1 MVSFILKRMLLGIPV
16 LGGVALAVFFIF
28 HVLPGDPVAL
38 MAGQRADVATKEAI
52 SEEFGL
58 HLPLSVRLVNYLNDL
73 SPVSIHTDSPENAA
87 KYHYRELIDFGDK
100 VLVLKV
106 PYLGRSFQSGK
117 RVTEM
122 IAENLSGTIVLA
134 LAAMLIAVA
143 LGIPFGIFA
152 CLKRGTWVDGAILNL
167 SVFGISVPSFVSAV
181 FVAVLFGFYW
191 SDFTGLGMTGQLW
204 EYDPFE
210 GRELMLQNL
219 ILPAFTLG
227 IRPLAVI
234 TQMTRSSMIDVMSQ
248 DYIRTAKAKG
258 LSLIGIVRKHAL
270 KNALNPVATA
280 VSGWLASLMAG
291 AFFVE
296 YVFNWKGIGLLT
308 VNAVETLD
316 FPVVMGATLTVA
328 CIFIVVNILTDLF
341 YALSDPRVKVS

>member
-1 MVSFILKRMLLGIPV
+1 MLSFFLKRILLGIPV
-16 LGGVALAVFFIF
+16 LGGVALTVFFIF

-38 MAGQRADVATKEAI
+38 MAGQRADIATKEAI

-58 HLPLSVRLVNYLNDL
+58 NLPLSKRLAHYLNDL
-73 SPVSIHTDSPENAA
+73 SPLSVHEDVSENEN
-87 KYHYRELIDFGDK
+87 KYRYARLVNLNSH
-100 VLVLKV
+100 VLVIKK

-117 RVTEM
+117 LVTEM
-122 IAENLSGTIVLA
+122 ISENLTGTVVLA

-143 LGIPFGIFA
+143 LGIPFGILA
-152 CLKRGTWVDGAILNL
+152 CLKRGTFLDGLLLNT
-167 SVFGISVPSFVSAV
+167 SVLGISVPSFVSAV
-181 FVAVLFGFYW
+181 FIAVLFGFYW
-191 SDFTGLGMTGQLW
+191 ADFTGLAMTGQLW
-204 EYDPFE
+204 EYDAFE
-210 GRELMLQNL
+210 GKKLMLQNL
-219 ILPAFTLG
+219 ILPAVTLG

-258 LSLIGIVRKHAL
+258 LSLIRIVRKHAL
-270 KNALNPVATA
+270 KNALNPVVTA

-296 YVFNWKGIGLLT
+296 YVFNWKGIGLMT

-341 YALSDPRVKVS
+341 YAVSDPRVKIS